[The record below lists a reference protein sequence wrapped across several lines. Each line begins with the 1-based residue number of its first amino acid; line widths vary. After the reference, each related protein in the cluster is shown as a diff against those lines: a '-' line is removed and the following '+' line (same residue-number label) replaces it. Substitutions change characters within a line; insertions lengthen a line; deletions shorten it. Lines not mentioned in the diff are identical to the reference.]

1 MISKQEILSSLI
13 LGMLGLICSG
23 TLFAQSDFKVELI
36 TTKDGLSQG
45 MIYDVLQDRE
55 GFLWLATK
63 DGLNRYDG
71 HEFKVFTNDPNDPWS
86 ISENTIIKLF
96 EDSAGRIWA
105 ASNSRGINIYDKK
118 TGRFHQLRHDV
129 NDPAS
134 LSGNHIDA
142 IIEDSSGYF
151 IVKIAEKELNMFRLG
166 EDFFTSQKA
175 PTIIRVSMPPQEYV
189 KLKALDGFRGNNA
202 ELRDIVQDRK
212 GRIWIGGDHAI
223 YQLNVKKA
231 EITLAVEGYTIFSAV
246 ADNEDGSI
254 WASSIQNGIYNWDGT
269 NVTPFFNNIRSS
281 DELLIDKN
289 STLWVVLKD
298 ILIGFDL
305 TDWTPSVPAKSNA
318 DRLRYRWVPTNSEQP
333 LDGNYYTAITIDRSG
348 VVWIGLNGFGLNKV
362 NPNTEQF
369 SHNWPGFS
377 VRNIVTNSEGIYCIQ
392 DFAAQWFNQDKSCF
406 LASEFEPPWG
416 CVVGNVLSSKT
427 GDSWIRY
434 ESSERKGR
442 LSSHSLSA
450 DAELF
455 NVLKKYN
462 PRTKESLT
470 YELSWDHNQI
480 QPFIEAQDG
489 SIWLAGENDVLS
501 QLDPI
506 TEEFLSYDVNSGEP
520 IKGNWER
527 FRNESVDNST
537 ALMEDREGVL
547 WVGTERG
554 FTKCIRPTGKG
565 NKLQVTAYKNIP
577 GDHSTL
583 NYNHVTSF
591 LEDPI
596 ASDRFLW
603 ISTQGGGLNRLD
615 KKTGQFIHV
624 TQKDG
629 LPDNVVYGILA
640 DDEKNIWGSTNKGL
654 FCMSQHMHVN
664 GDKQTEYVFRN
675 FSKADG
681 LQENEFNTGAYAK
694 LPDGKLAFGG
704 INGYN
709 VFDPKNVLTA
719 DFLPPVYITKISVN
733 NQVLTP
739 NDPTGILDQ
748 TIETTKHISL
758 SHLDKILTLEFA
770 ALDFTATKNNK
781 YRYQLVGADDNWV
794 EAGKNRSA
802 TFLNLPPGAYTFRVQ
817 GSNSQG
823 IWSEQIAELQITI
836 LPPWWK
842 SWWAYLIYFGIL
854 AAGFWAYFRISVN
867 RAKLQ
872 QQLEF
877 EKRESDRVKD
887 LDALKTQLFMNMTHE
902 FRTPLTII
910 MGMAK
915 QVQENPKEYFNSG
928 MKMISRN
935 GQHLLNLV
943 NKMLDLSKLESG
955 KMTLNIVQGD
965 IVSFQRTIVESFR
978 SYAANK
984 EIQLHFL
991 PEMDVFM
998 MDFDKEKLQQVV
1010 SNLISNAFKFT
1021 PDNGHIYFAI
1031 KKSGQQL
1038 SIHIKDTGR
1047 GIPAAD
1053 QANVFDR
1060 FYQVDNSTTRQFDG
1074 TGIGLALCKEL
1085 VHLMKGKIN
1094 VQSPPTGAYS
1104 GTEFIVTLPISQETV
1119 FEELPV
1125 PLIPVVQKKNKAI
1138 ASSVIENIKSSP
1150 LKEDNVK
1157 HSYQNNLTALKDEVP
1172 LILLVEDNPDVVAYV
1187 ASCLSDYRLVIA
1199 ENGEEGFDIATDIIP
1214 DLIISDVMMPIMD
1227 GFVMCKKIKTD
1238 ERTNHIPVIMLT
1250 ARADM
1255 DSKIEGLE
1263 LGANAYLPKPYEK
1276 QELLL
1281 SIKNLFDLRNTI
1293 RKRYQAKVGISDDL
1307 ELTKDQ
1313 AVDAVIEDE
1322 FVTKVRVLIERH
1334 IDDFD
1339 LTVEQL
1345 ADAVHLS
1352 PSQLRR
1358 KLDALIG
1365 YSPKRF
1371 IRFLRLKRAKTLL
1384 IDKNRSV
1391 ISVSYDC
1398 GFSDASYFT
1407 RVFKKEFGMTP
1418 VEWRAE
1424 DIL

>member
-1 MISKQEILSSLI
+1 M
-13 LGMLGLICSG
+13 
-23 TLFAQSDFKVELI
+23 
-36 TTKDGLSQG
+36 
-45 MIYDVLQDRE
+45 
-55 GFLWLATK
+55 
-63 DGLNRYDG
+63 
-71 HEFKVFTNDPNDPWS
+71 
-86 ISENTIIKLF
+86 
-96 EDSAGRIWA
+96 
-105 ASNSRGINIYDKK
+105 
-118 TGRFHQLRHDV
+118 
-129 NDPAS
+129 
-134 LSGNHIDA
+134 
-142 IIEDSSGYF
+142 
-151 IVKIAEKELNMFRLG
+151 
-166 EDFFTSQKA
+166 
-175 PTIIRVSMPPQEYV
+175 
-189 KLKALDGFRGNNA
+189 
-202 ELRDIVQDRK
+202 
-212 GRIWIGGDHAI
+212 
-223 YQLNVKKA
+223 
-231 EITLAVEGYTIFSAV
+231 
-246 ADNEDGSI
+246 
-254 WASSIQNGIYNWDGT
+254 
-269 NVTPFFNNIRSS
+269 
-281 DELLIDKN
+281 
-289 STLWVVLKD
+289 
-298 ILIGFDL
+298 
-305 TDWTPSVPAKSNA
+305 
-318 DRLRYRWVPTNSEQP
+318 
-333 LDGNYYTAITIDRSG
+333 
-348 VVWIGLNGFGLNKV
+348 
-362 NPNTEQF
+362 
-369 SHNWPGFS
+369 
-377 VRNIVTNSEGIYCIQ
+377 
-392 DFAAQWFNQDKSCF
+392 
-406 LASEFEPPWG
+406 
-416 CVVGNVLSSKT
+416 
-427 GDSWIRY
+427 
-434 ESSERKGR
+434 
-442 LSSHSLSA
+442 
-450 DAELF
+450 
-455 NVLKKYN
+455 
-462 PRTKESLT
+462 
-470 YELSWDHNQI
+470 
-480 QPFIEAQDG
+480 
-489 SIWLAGENDVLS
+489 
-501 QLDPI
+501 
-506 TEEFLSYDVNSGEP
+506 
-520 IKGNWER
+520 
-527 FRNESVDNST
+527 
-537 ALMEDREGVL
+537 
-547 WVGTERG
+547 
-554 FTKCIRPTGKG
+554 
-565 NKLQVTAYKNIP
+565 
-577 GDHSTL
+577 
-583 NYNHVTSF
+583 
-591 LEDPI
+591 
-596 ASDRFLW
+596 
-603 ISTQGGGLNRLD
+603 
-615 KKTGQFIHV
+615 
-624 TQKDG
+624 
-629 LPDNVVYGILA
+629 
-640 DDEKNIWGSTNKGL
+640 
-654 FCMSQHMHVN
+654 
-664 GDKQTEYVFRN
+664 
-675 FSKADG
+675 
-681 LQENEFNTGAYAK
+681 
-694 LPDGKLAFGG
+694 
-704 INGYN
+704 
-709 VFDPKNVLTA
+709 
-719 DFLPPVYITKISVN
+719 
-733 NQVLTP
+733 
-739 NDPTGILDQ
+739 
-748 TIETTKHISL
+748 
-758 SHLDKILTLEFA
+758 
-770 ALDFTATKNNK
+770 
-781 YRYQLVGADDNWV
+781 
-794 EAGKNRSA
+794 
-802 TFLNLPPGAYTFRVQ
+802 PPGAYTFRVQ

-910 MGMAK
+910 IGMAK

-955 KMTLNIVQGD
+955 KMTLNIAQGD

-991 PEMDVFM
+991 PEMDELM

-1094 VQSPPTGAYS
+1094 VQSPPTGANL
-1104 GTEFIVTLPISQETV
+1104 GTEFIVTLPISQEAV
-1119 FEELPV
+1119 LEELPV
-1125 PLIPVVQKKNKAI
+1125 PLIPVAQKINKPI
-1138 ASSVIENIKSSP
+1138 ASPVIEKIKSAP

-1157 HSYQNNLTALKDEVP
+1157 HAYQNKLTALEDEVP

-1187 ASCLSDYRLVIA
+1187 ASCLSDYRLAIA

-1313 AVDAVIEDE
+1313 DVDAVIEDE

-1339 LTVEQL
+1339 LTVEHL